1 MSAALVDEFSFEGY
15 GAPMARTQRG
25 SVRSAPAA
33 RPMVATRRPAPCD
46 HGVPIA
52 PPSASG
58 SSWRLTDRGIAV
70 VLALFVALFIAGL
83 AVLVGSFL
91 AVSDAPVH
99 AAPGGSAGVVSVLGG

>member
-1 MSAALVDEFSFEGY
+1 MSAALVDDFSFEGY

-33 RPMVATRRPAPCD
+33 RPMVAIRRPAPCD

-52 PPSASG
+52 PPSG